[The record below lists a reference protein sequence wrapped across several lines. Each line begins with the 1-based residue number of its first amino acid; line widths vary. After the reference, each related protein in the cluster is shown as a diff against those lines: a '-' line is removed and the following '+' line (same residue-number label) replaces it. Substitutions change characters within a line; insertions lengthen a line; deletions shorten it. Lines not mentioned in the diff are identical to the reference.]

1 MNKLTIVT
9 YHFVREIKN
18 SKYPKIKGL
27 EFSAFKRQLDYLEN
41 NFEIIDVQKLLDF
54 AFRGKNLPENS
65 CLLTFDDG
73 YKDHIEYV
81 FPELLKRKIQGSFFP
96 TFKPVIERDIL
107 DMNCVHY
114 ILACCSDYKE
124 LFNLLNQL
132 CLGNGIDEKELKNFW
147 NTMDHEGYL
156 RKLGVVNDPFKF
168 DPKKRFYIKWLLQ
181 YYLPK
186 ETRAK
191 ISKTLF
197 KKYVGVDTQKFS
209 EELYMS
215 FDDIKK
221 LVNHGMYV
229 GCHGYDHLWMSKENR
244 KNQEKE
250 INLSLEF
257 LKKAGASVKEWIM
270 CYPHGDYNSE
280 TLDVLREKNCSIG
293 LTSKTGLNQ
302 LNKNNLFELLR
313 FDTNDFPQ

>member
-27 EFSAFKRQLDYLEN
+27 EFSAFKRQLDFLEN
-41 NFEIIDVQKLLDF
+41 NYKIIDVQKLLDF
-54 AFRGKNLPENS
+54 ASSGKNLPENS

-81 FPELLKRKIQGSFFP
+81 LPELLKRKIQGSFFP
-96 TFKPVIERDIL
+96 TFGPIIERDML
-107 DMNCVHY
+107 EMNCIHF
-114 ILACCSDYKE
+114 ILACCSDHEE

-132 CLGNGIDEKELKNFW
+132 CLSNGIDEKELNNFW
-147 NTMDHEGYL
+147 NTLDTMAKG
-156 RKLGVVNDPFKF
+156 F
-168 DPKKRFYIKWLLQ
+168 DSKKTMYIKKILQ
-181 YYLPK
+181 YFLPK
-186 ETRAK
+186 EIRTK

-197 KKYVGVDTQKFS
+197 KKYVGVDSRKFS

-221 LVNHGMYV
+221 LVDHGMYV
-229 GCHGYDHLWMSKENR
+229 GGHGYNHLWMSKESR

-250 INLSLEF
+250 INLSLKF
-257 LKKAGASVKEWIM
+257 LKNIGASVKDWIM

-280 TLDVLREKNCSIG
+280 TFDVLREKNCFIG
-293 LTSKTGLNQ
+293 LTSKSGLNQ

>member
-27 EFSAFKRQLDYLEN
+27 EFSAFKRQLDFLEN
-41 NFEIIDVQKLLDF
+41 NYKIIDVQKLLDF
-54 AFRGKNLPENS
+54 ASSGKNLPENS

-81 FPELLKRKIQGSFFP
+81 LPELLKRKIQGSFFP
-96 TFKPVIERDIL
+96 TFGPIIERDML
-107 DMNCVHY
+107 DMNCAQF
-114 ILACCSDYKE
+114 ILACCSDYEE
-124 LFNLLNQL
+124 LVNLLNQL
-132 CLGNGIDEKELKNFW
+132 CLGNGIDEKELNNFW
-147 NTMDHEGYL
+147 DIMDTKEYIAIY
-156 RKLGVVNDPFKF
+156 GVANRF
-168 DPKKRFYIKWLLQ
+168 DPKKTTYIKRLLQ
-181 YYLPK
+181 YFLPK
-186 ETRAK
+186 EVRTK
-191 ISKTLF
+191 ISKILF
-197 KKYVGVDTQKFS
+197 KKYVGVDVRKFS

-221 LVNHGMYV
+221 LVDRDMYV
-229 GCHGYDHLWMSKENR
+229 GGHGYNHLWMSKENR

-257 LKKAGASVKEWIM
+257 LKNVGASVKEWIM

-293 LTSKTGLNQ
+293 LTSKSGLNQ

>member
-1 MNKLTIVT
+1 MSKLTIVM
-9 YHFVREIKN
+9 YHYVREIKN
-18 SKYPKIKGL
+18 SKYPKIKGI
-27 EFSAFKRQLDYLEN
+27 EFSAFKHQLDFFEN
-41 NFEIIDVQKLLDF
+41 NFKIIDVQKLLDF
-54 AFRGKNLPENS
+54 ASGGKNLPENS

-73 YKDHIEYV
+73 YKDHIKYV

-96 TFKPVIERDIL
+96 TFGPIIKRDIL
-107 DMNCVHY
+107 DVHY
-114 ILACCSDYKE
+114 VHFILACCSDYEE
-124 LFNLLNQL
+124 LINLLYQL
-132 CLGNGIDEKELKNFW
+132 CIDNGIDEKEFKNFW
-147 NTMDHEGYL
+147 NT
-156 RKLGVVNDPFKF
+156 VNSEKY
-168 DPKKRFYIKWLLQ
+168 KQKYKIANRFEPIKIMYIKRVLQ
-181 YYLPK
+181 YFLPK
-186 ETRAK
+186 EIKTK

-197 KKYVGVDTQKFS
+197 KKYVGVDIRKFS

-221 LVNHGMYV
+221 LVDHGMYV
-229 GCHGYDHLWMSKENR
+229 GGHGYNHLWMSKENR

-257 LKKAGASVKEWIM
+257 LKNAGASVKEWIM

-293 LTSKTGLNQ
+293 LTSKSGLNQ

>member
-1 MNKLTIVT
+1 MNKLTIIT
-9 YHFVREIKN
+9 YHFVREIEN

-27 EFSAFKRQLDYLEN
+27 EFSAFKRQLDFLEN
-41 NFEIIDVQKLLDF
+41 NYKIIDVQKLLDF
-54 AFRGKNLPENS
+54 ASSGKNLPENS

-81 FPELLKRKIQGSFFP
+81 LPELLKRKIQGSFFP
-96 TFKPVIERDIL
+96 TFGPIIERDML
-107 DMNCVHY
+107 DMNCAQF
-114 ILACCSDYKE
+114 ILACCSDYEE
-124 LFNLLNQL
+124 LVNLLNQL
-132 CLGNGIDEKELKNFW
+132 CLGNGIDEKELNNFW
-147 NTMDHEGYL
+147 DIMDTKEYIAIY
-156 RKLGVVNDPFKF
+156 GVANRF
-168 DPKKRFYIKWLLQ
+168 DPKETIYIKRLLQ
-181 YYLPK
+181 YFLPK
-186 ETRAK
+186 EVRTK
-191 ISKTLF
+191 ISKILF
-197 KKYVGVDTQKFS
+197 KKYVGVDVRKFS

-221 LVNHGMYV
+221 LVDRDMYV
-229 GCHGYDHLWMSKENR
+229 GGHGYNHLWMSKENR

-257 LKKAGASVKEWIM
+257 LKNVGASVKEWIM

-293 LTSKTGLNQ
+293 LTSKSGLNQ

>member
-27 EFSAFKRQLDYLEN
+27 EFSAFKRQLDFLEN
-41 NFEIIDVQKLLDF
+41 NYKIIDVQKLLDF
-54 AFRGKNLPENS
+54 ASSGKNLPENS

-81 FPELLKRKIQGSFFP
+81 LPELLKRKIQGSFFP
-96 TFKPVIERDIL
+96 TFGPIIERDML
-107 DMNCVHY
+107 DMNCAQF
-114 ILACCSDYKE
+114 ILACCSDYEE
-124 LFNLLNQL
+124 LVNLLNQL
-132 CLGNGIDEKELKNFW
+132 CLGNGIDEKELNNFW
-147 NTMDHEGYL
+147 DIMDTKEYIAIY
-156 RKLGVVNDPFKF
+156 GVANRF
-168 DPKKRFYIKWLLQ
+168 DPKETIYIKRLLQ
-181 YYLPK
+181 YFLPK
-186 ETRAK
+186 EVRTK

-197 KKYVGVDTQKFS
+197 KKYVGVDVRKFS

-221 LVNHGMYV
+221 LVDRDMYV
-229 GCHGYDHLWMSKENR
+229 GGHGYNHLWMSKENR

-257 LKKAGASVKEWIM
+257 LKNVGASVKEWIM

>member
-1 MNKLTIVT
+1 MNKLTVIT
-9 YHFVREIKN
+9 YHYVREIKN

-27 EFSAFKRQLDYLEN
+27 EFSGFKRQLDFLEN

-54 AFRGKNLPENS
+54 ASSGKNLPENS

-81 FPELLKRKIQGSFFP
+81 LPELLKRKIQGSFFP
-96 TFKPVIERDIL
+96 TFRPVIERDML
-107 DMNCVHY
+107 DMNCAHF
-114 ILACCSDYKE
+114 ILACCSDYEE
-124 LFNLLNQL
+124 LVNLLNQL
-132 CLGNGIDEKELKNFW
+132 CIGNGIDEKELKNFW
-147 NTMDHEGYL
+147 STMDTEEYIAIYGMAN
-156 RKLGVVNDPFKF
+156 RF
-168 DPKKRFYIKWLLQ
+168 DPKETIYIKRILQ
-181 YYLPK
+181 YFLPK
-186 ETRAK
+186 EIRTK

-197 KKYVGVDTQKFS
+197 KKYVGVDSRKFS

-221 LVNHGMYV
+221 LVDHGMYV
-229 GCHGYDHLWMSKENR
+229 GGHGYNHLWMSKENR

-257 LKKAGASVKEWIM
+257 LKNAGASIKEWIM

-293 LTSKTGLNQ
+293 LTSKAGLNQ
-302 LNKNNLFELLR
+302 LNNNNLFELLR

>member
-27 EFSAFKRQLDYLEN
+27 EFSAFKRQLDFLEN
-41 NFEIIDVQKLLDF
+41 NYKIIDVQKLLDF
-54 AFRGKNLPENS
+54 ASSGKNLPENS

-81 FPELLKRKIQGSFFP
+81 LPELLKRKIQGSFFP
-96 TFKPVIERDIL
+96 TFGPIIERDML
-107 DMNCVHY
+107 DMNCAQF
-114 ILACCSDYKE
+114 ILACCSDYEE
-124 LFNLLNQL
+124 LVNLLNQL
-132 CLGNGIDEKELKNFW
+132 CLGNGIDEKELNNFW
-147 NTMDHEGYL
+147 DIMDTKEYIAIY
-156 RKLGVVNDPFKF
+156 GVANRF
-168 DPKKRFYIKWLLQ
+168 DPKKTTYIKRLLQ
-181 YYLPK
+181 YFLPK
-186 ETRAK
+186 EVRTK

-197 KKYVGVDTQKFS
+197 KKYVGVDVRKFS

-221 LVNHGMYV
+221 LVDRDMYV
-229 GCHGYDHLWMSKENR
+229 GGHGYNHLWMSKENR

-257 LKKAGASVKEWIM
+257 LKNVGASVKEWIM

-293 LTSKTGLNQ
+293 LTSKSGLNQ
-302 LNKNNLFELLR
+302 LNKNNLFKLLR

>member
-1 MNKLTIVT
+1 M
-9 YHFVREIKN
+9 
-18 SKYPKIKGL
+18 
-27 EFSAFKRQLDYLEN
+27 
-41 NFEIIDVQKLLDF
+41 QKLLDF
-54 AFRGKNLPENS
+54 ASSGKNLPENS

-81 FPELLKRKIQGSFFP
+81 LPELLKRKIQGSFFP
-96 TFKPVIERDIL
+96 SFRPVIERDML
-107 DMNCVHY
+107 NMNCAHF
-114 ILACCSDYKE
+114 ILACCSDHEE
-124 LFNLLNQL
+124 LVNLLNQL
-132 CLGNGIDEKELKNFW
+132 CIGNGIDEKELKNYW
-147 NTMDHEGYL
+147 NIMDTEEYIAIYGIAS
-156 RKLGVVNDPFKF
+156 RF
-168 DPKKRFYIKWLLQ
+168 DPKKTIYIKRILQ
-181 YYLPK
+181 NFLPK
-186 ETRAK
+186 EIRTK

-197 KKYVGVDTQKFS
+197 KKYVGVDTRKFS

-221 LVNHGMYV
+221 LVDHGMYV
-229 GCHGYDHLWMSKENR
+229 GGHGYNHLWMSKENR

-257 LKKAGASVKEWIM
+257 LKNAGASIKEWIM

-293 LTSKTGLNQ
+293 LTSKPGLNQ
-302 LNKNNLFELLR
+302 LNNNNLFELLR

>member
-27 EFSAFKRQLDYLEN
+27 EFSAFKRQLDFLEN
-41 NFEIIDVQKLLDF
+41 NYKIIDVQKLLDF
-54 AFRGKNLPENS
+54 ASSGKNLPENS

-81 FPELLKRKIQGSFFP
+81 LPELLKRKIQGSFFP
-96 TFKPVIERDIL
+96 TFGPIIERDML
-107 DMNCVHY
+107 DMNCAQF
-114 ILACCSDYKE
+114 ILACCSDYEE
-124 LFNLLNQL
+124 LVNLLNQL
-132 CLGNGIDEKELKNFW
+132 CLGNGIDEKELNNFW
-147 NTMDHEGYL
+147 DIMDTKEYIAIY
-156 RKLGVVNDPFKF
+156 GVANRF
-168 DPKKRFYIKWLLQ
+168 DPKKTTYIKRLLQ
-181 YYLPK
+181 YFLPK
-186 ETRAK
+186 EVRTK
-191 ISKTLF
+191 ISKILF
-197 KKYVGVDTQKFS
+197 KKYVGVDVRKFS

-221 LVNHGMYV
+221 LVDHGMYV
-229 GCHGYDHLWMSKENR
+229 GGHGYNHLWMSKESR

-250 INLSLEF
+250 INLSLKF
-257 LKKAGASVKEWIM
+257 LKNIGASVKDWIM

-280 TLDVLREKNCSIG
+280 TLDLLKEKNCSIG